1 MDFDYIESL
10 VYKCKNGDRISKE
23 ELANE
28 FRPLIINI
36 SKRTFIDGY
45 DINDI
50 RNECYHSLFK
60 CVSLY
65 NLERHK
71 FVGYATNAIKNNIND
86 LIKHIKTRSSTNGN
100 DALSLHGDIEKD
112 LPSQDINLEDFL
124 CEECD
129 SEDLKLALN
138 NLTKEE
144 KEFIDFIFFKDYT
157 VRDYAYYKNMCYSTA
172 CLKKKVVIKKIS
184 KYIFSIYKNIH
195 A

>member
-50 RNECYHSLFK
+50 RNECYRSLFK

-71 FVGYATNAIKNNIND
+71 FVAYATNAIKNNIND

-112 LPSQDINLEDFL
+112 LPSQDTNLEDFL

-138 NLTKEE
+138 NLSKEE
-144 KEFIDFIFFKDYT
+144 KEKLLT
-157 VRDYAYYKNMCYSTA
+157 TC
-172 CLKKKVVIKKIS
+172 VVLLV
-184 KYIFSIYKNIH
+184 
-195 A
+195 